1 MISSKYELKRL
12 LRLTKQ
18 TDSMYLEKRN
28 IPENYHPTGAFDFTA
43 WKSEFMKA
51 KDAYERLHED
61 LLYTDEKQIF
71 DDAVDTF
78 EKLNNLFCEIGE

>member
-1 MISSKYELKRL
+1 MWPKGGCFKNAPCINHSV
-12 LRLTKQ
+12 Q
-18 TDSMYLEKRN
+18 CPN
-28 IPENYHPTGAFDFTA
+28 HPTGAFDFTA
-43 WKSEFMKA
+43 WKYEFMKA

>member
-1 MISSKYELKRL
+1 
-12 LRLTKQ
+12 
-18 TDSMYLEKRN
+18 
-28 IPENYHPTGAFDFTA
+28 
-43 WKSEFMKA
+43 MKA